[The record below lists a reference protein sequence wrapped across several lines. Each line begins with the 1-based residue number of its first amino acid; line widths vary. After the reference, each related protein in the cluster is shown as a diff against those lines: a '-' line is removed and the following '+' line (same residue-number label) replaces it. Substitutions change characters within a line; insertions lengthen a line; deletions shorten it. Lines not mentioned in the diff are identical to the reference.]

1 MPEIFTDNFNTLQ
14 NDLQFTPS
22 SKSRYAKKPTAVSR
36 ITFDCIEAGSSA
48 ERDQTWTHL
57 SDACTLCVSELWLGK
72 QAT

>member
-36 ITFDCIEAGSSA
+36 ITFDCIEACSSA
-48 ERDQTWTHL
+48 ERD
-57 SDACTLCVSELWLGK
+57 
-72 QAT
+72 